1 MSVRPQV
8 LLAVLAAAVC
18 WAAEPPPAASLS
30 EEEPE
35 PYRDVTLSPTLT
47 GGLGLGLIGDHL
59 VGELGARTL
68 GLEVMYGRRW
78 LLQWDGLVAFRGGVL
93 ANTIPY
99 TSFLGGSSHG
109 FAELGF
115 RFQPQSPRSAY
126 LGGRLAANLQVMAHP
141 GVAMSELST
150 LNNSDGFGGVTL
162 DGAGRV
168 AGGVS
173 LLDGERSLLLV
184 GFLQE
189 ALVAPGLVTKGA
201 AFTELGL
208 GARFDLAERFS
219 VCLEA
224 LVGSTPLVANPALEL
239 SNQTIRL
246 QAGGELRKTFTSGV
260 WLGLAASYTR
270 DSHRLVY
277 TVPSGAV
284 TYGSANPG
292 TIAITL
298 SFGVILWRKS

>member
-1 MSVRPQV
+1 MSDRPQV
-8 LLAVLAAAVC
+8 LLAVLTAGVC
-18 WAAEPPPAASLS
+18 WAAEPPPAALLS
-30 EEEPE
+30 AEEPE

-47 GGLGLGLIGDHL
+47 GALGLGLIGDDL

-68 GLEVMYGRRW
+68 GLETLGGRRW

-99 TSFLGGSSHG
+99 TSFFGGSSHG

-162 DGAGRV
+162 DGAVRV

-224 LVGSTPLVANPALEL
+224 LVGSTPPVANPALEL
-239 SNQTIRL
+239 SDQTIRL
-246 QAGGELRKTFTSGV
+246 QAGGELRKTFASGV

-270 DSHRLVY
+270 DSDRLVY
-277 TVPSGAV
+277 TVPSGSVA
-284 TYGSANPG
+284 YGSANPG
-292 TIAITL
+292 TIAVTL